1 MPIESVQRNLHIR
14 RKKNELVFENI
25 ARLWELHQQAKNN
38 QEILDGLHPWQ
49 SSINLKFENTLQ
61 YWLALI
67 GAILCLCVFI
77 APAQLIFQLTFFA
90 GLACIFWAWLSLERN
105 QPIQEVIQA
114 LEQKIISEKY
124 QLDYFASP
132 PHLRMPLKGTMLES
146 KLKLLFPL
154 FNLGTIANDFPL
166 YASSH
171 WTDEHGVSHPVI
183 VFQYR
188 YVTEITIRDK
198 HGDKVRIQEVEQ
210 FKYGVFVFDINKFQ
224 GLAVSSQVR
233 EFSPPY
239 SSPWKTSDILLNRK
253 LYIAGTQQLA
263 IAKQLTPAHVLR
275 LEAFFQKQDGSLL
288 FHPEQHC
295 LCFLGNKNLFQ
306 PSVTKRKITDISTL
320 RGHLRTFKLPYL
332 EQLKSDITTLLQQ
345 PK

>member
-1 MPIESVQRNLHIR
+1 MPIESMQRNLHIR

-25 ARLWELHQQAKNN
+25 ARLWELHQQAKSH
-38 QEILDGLHPWQ
+38 QDILDGLHPWQ
-49 SSINLKFENTLQ
+49 ASINLKFENTLQ

-67 GAILCLCVFI
+67 GAALCLCLFI
-77 APAQLIFQLTFFA
+77 APEQFAFQLIFLG
-90 GLACIFWAWLSLERN
+90 GLACIFWAWLSIERH
-105 QPIQEVIQA
+105 QPIKEVIEA
-114 LEQKIISEKY
+114 LEQKIISDKY

-132 PHLRMPLKGTMLES
+132 PHMRMPLQGQMLES

-154 FNLGTIANDFPL
+154 FNLGSIANDFPL
-166 YASSH
+166 YASSL
-171 WTDEHGVSHPVI
+171 WQDEQGIEHPVI

-188 YVTEITIRDK
+188 YVTEITLRDK
-198 HGDKVRIQEVEQ
+198 NGDKVRVKEVEQ

-224 GLAVSSQVR
+224 GLAISSQLR
-233 EFSPPY
+233 QFASPY

-263 IAKQLTPAHVLR
+263 LAKQLTPAHVLR

-295 LCFLGNKNLFQ
+295 MCFLGNKNLFQ
-306 PSVTKRKITDISTL
+306 PSVKKRKITDISTL

-332 EQLKSDITTLLQQ
+332 EQLKTDITTLLQQ
-345 PK
+345 HK